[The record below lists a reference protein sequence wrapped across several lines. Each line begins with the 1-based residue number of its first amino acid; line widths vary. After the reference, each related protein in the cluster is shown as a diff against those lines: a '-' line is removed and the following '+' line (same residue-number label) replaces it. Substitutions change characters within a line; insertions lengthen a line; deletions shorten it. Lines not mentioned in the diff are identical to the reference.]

1 MHGEYTFLQAH
12 AGLARECGVQ
22 HTSVIHD
29 GQLLGVYNL
38 RNNREVSRSSATLM
52 GEASLRCFYNDGG
65 NATGDNI
72 EQRLAERLRVADQGI
87 VIVSVQV
94 CRAKKGWDCAVEVQC
109 RCMYTQ
115 RGEHVRN
122 LRTRVADAVRAKLP
136 QAGGKL
142 TAEVK
147 QEVGGG
153 ARRAAGFYAQKVMK
167 KRPDVYAFVHEVV
180 ELEAPR
186 RGGRDARKDPSFP

>member
-1 MHGEYTFLQAH
+1 MGDELTPLTSLTDSLAHARRLVNPQHFLPVHGEYTFLQAH

-94 CRAKKGWDCAVEVQC
+94 CRPKKGWDCAVEVQC

-115 RGEHVRN
+115 RGEHVRS
-122 LRTRVADAVRAKLP
+122 LRTKVADAVRA
-136 QAGGKL
+136 A
-142 TAEVK
+142 
-147 QEVGGG
+147 
-153 ARRAAGFYAQKVMK
+153 
-167 KRPDVYAFVHEVV
+167 
-180 ELEAPR
+180 
-186 RGGRDARKDPSFP
+186 GRDMQAT